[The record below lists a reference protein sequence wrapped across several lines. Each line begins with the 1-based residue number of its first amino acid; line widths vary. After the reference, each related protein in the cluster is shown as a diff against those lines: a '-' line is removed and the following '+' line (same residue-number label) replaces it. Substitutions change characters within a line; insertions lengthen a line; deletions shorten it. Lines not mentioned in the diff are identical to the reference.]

1 MKKLLSTVA
10 FVGLLSTSAFAA
22 DAPSFPEKRVTI
34 VVPFSAGGSTDAVA
48 RLLGSKLQAELGGTF
63 IVENRPGASGNL
75 AAEYVARSVPDG
87 HTLLMGT
94 IAIAANQFLYKKL
107 SYDLQKDLV
116 PVSQAVR
123 MPLVAVTSP
132 NFPASDPASLL
143 RLVKA
148 QPGKIT
154 FGSGGGGSSPHLG
167 GVMFEHL
174 SGGKMLHVPYK
185 GTAPAMTDLLGGQ
198 IDIMFT
204 ALIDGMPFIKS
215 GKVKPIGVTTPGT
228 NPQLPNT
235 ASFATVLPGFN
246 ISSWSGLFTPT
257 RTPQPVVEKLSIT
270 VAKIMQQ
277 PDVRKFVEEQGSEP
291 VGSTPAEFRRFLAE
305 ESKVLKQLIEISG
318 ATAD

>member
-1 MKKLLSTVA
+1 
-10 FVGLLSTSAFAA
+10 
-22 DAPSFPEKRVTI
+22 
-34 VVPFSAGGSTDAVA
+34 
-48 RLLGSKLQAELGGTF
+48 
-63 IVENRPGASGNL
+63 
-75 AAEYVARSVPDG
+75 
-87 HTLLMGT
+87 
-94 IAIAANQFLYKKL
+94 
-107 SYDLQKDLV
+107 
-116 PVSQAVR
+116 
-123 MPLVAVTSP
+123 
-132 NFPASDPASLL
+132 
-143 RLVKA
+143 
-148 QPGKIT
+148 
-154 FGSGGGGSSPHLG
+154 
-167 GVMFEHL
+167 MFEHL